1 LAVTPYTPSYGTD
14 RPSLDAGDWSRDAVQ
29 ALIVALPERVRELAA
44 RLAQTS
50 ANASR
55 PPSSDPRQAPPRPKA
70 PLSGRQRGGRKALD
84 RTLMPGI

>member
-1 LAVTPYTPSYGTD
+1 LTPEIGAATPS
-14 RPSLDAGDWSRDAVQ
+14 AAQ

-44 RLAQTS
+44 RLGQAS